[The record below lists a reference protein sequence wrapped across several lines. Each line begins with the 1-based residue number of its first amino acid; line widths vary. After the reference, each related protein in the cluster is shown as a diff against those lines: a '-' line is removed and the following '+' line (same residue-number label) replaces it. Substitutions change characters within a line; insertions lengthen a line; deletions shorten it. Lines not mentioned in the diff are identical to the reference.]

1 MNKSLYVGTGVA
13 VVTPFTADLK
23 VDFKSLQNLINYLI
37 DSDIRYLVAMGT
49 TAESPTISVDEK
61 KQIFDCFV
69 ETVNGR
75 VPLIMGLGGNDTMA
89 LQRALQQLDTT
100 GFSAILSVSPYYN
113 RPTQEGIYQHYKALD
128 AVTPLP
134 LILYNVPGRTSSNI
148 NAETTLRIAHD
159 CTNVIGIKDA
169 GGDLEQGKAVL
180 DGRPNDFIVLSGD
193 DETAIP
199 LIQSGAEGV
208 ISVIAGGFPRFFSK
222 GVAAALKG
230 DENKANEIATLAQP
244 IIDLLF
250 VEGNPGGIKTVL
262 HQRGLIEN
270 QLRLPLVPVS
280 DSVTSKLR
288 TYVDQYD

>member
-49 TAESPTISVDEK
+49 TAESPTISVEEK

-89 LQRALQQLDTT
+89 LQRALQQIDAT

-159 CTNVIGIKDA
+159 CSNVIGIKDA

-180 DGRPNDFIVLSGD
+180 DGRPDDFIVLSGD

>member
-13 VVTPFTADLK
+13 VVTPFTSDLK

-49 TAESPTISVDEK
+49 TAESPTISVEEK

-89 LQRALQQLDTT
+89 LQRAIQQLDTT

-180 DGRPNDFIVLSGD
+180 DGRPDDFIVLSGD

>member
-1 MNKSLYVGTGVA
+1 MNKSPYFGTGVA

-23 VDFKSLQNLINYLI
+23 VDYKSLRSLINYLI

-49 TAESPTISVDEK
+49 TAESSTISIEEK
-61 KQIFDCFV
+61 KKIFDLFV
-69 ETVNGR
+69 ETVDGR
-75 VPLIMGLGGNDTMA
+75 VPLVMGLGGNDTMA
-89 LQRALQQLDTT
+89 LRRALQQVDTT

-113 RPTQEGIYQHYKALD
+113 RPTQEGIYQHYRSLD
-128 AVTPLP
+128 EVTPLP

-148 NAETTLRIAHD
+148 NPETTLRIAHD
-159 CTNVIGIKDA
+159 CPNVIGIKDA
-169 GGDLEQGKAVL
+169 SGDLDQGKAIL
-180 DGRPNDFIVLSGD
+180 DGRPEDFIVLSGD

-199 LIQSGAEGV
+199 LIQLGAEGV

-222 GVAAALKG
+222 GVAAALDG
-230 DENKANEIATLAQP
+230 DENKANEIVTLAQP

-250 VEGNPGGIKTVL
+250 VEGNPCGIKTVL

-280 DSVTSKLR
+280 SSVASKLR
-288 TYVDQYD
+288 TYVNQYD

>member
-1 MNKSLYVGTGVA
+1 MNKSLYFGTGVA
-13 VVTPFTADLK
+13 VVTPFTTDLK
-23 VDFKSLQNLINYLI
+23 VDFNSLRNLIHYLI

-49 TAESPTISVDEK
+49 TAESSTISVEEK

-69 ETVNGR
+69 ETIDGR

-89 LQRALQQLDTT
+89 LQRALQQVDTT

-148 NAETTLRIAHD
+148 NAETTLRIAHY
-159 CTNVIGIKDA
+159 CPNVIGIKDA
-169 GGDLEQGKAVL
+169 SGDLDQGKAIL
-180 DGRPNDFIVLSGD
+180 DGRPDDFIVLSGD

-208 ISVIAGGFPRFFSK
+208 ISVIAGGFPRFFSN
-222 GVAAALKG
+222 GVVAALEG
-230 DENKANEIATLAQP
+230 DDDKANEIATLVQP

-250 VEGNPGGIKTVL
+250 VEGNPGGIKAVL

-280 DSVTSKLR
+280 NSVKSKLT

>member
-1 MNKSLYVGTGVA
+1 MNKSPYFGTGVA

-23 VDFKSLQNLINYLI
+23 VDFSSLRNLIHYLI

-49 TAESPTISVDEK
+49 TAESSTISVVEK

-69 ETVNGR
+69 ETIDGR

-89 LQRALQQLDTT
+89 LQRALQQVNTT

-134 LILYNVPGRTSSNI
+134 IILYNVPGRTSSNI
-148 NAETTLRIAHD
+148 NTKTTLRIAND
-159 CTNVIGIKDA
+159 CPNVIGIKDA
-169 GGDLEQGKAVL
+169 SGDLDQGKAIL
-180 DGRPNDFIVLSGD
+180 DGRPDDFIVLSGD

-208 ISVIAGGFPRFFSK
+208 ISVIAGGFPRFFSN
-222 GVAAALKG
+222 GVAAALEG
-230 DENKANEIATLAQP
+230 DDDKANEIATLAQP

-250 VEGNPGGIKTVL
+250 VEGNPGGIKAVL

-270 QLRLPLVPVS
+270 QLRLPLVSVS
-280 DSVTSKLR
+280 NSVTSKLT

>member
-1 MNKSLYVGTGVA
+1 MNKPQYFGTGVA

-23 VDFKSLQNLINYLI
+23 VDFSSLRNLIHYLI

-49 TAESPTISVDEK
+49 TAESSTISVEEE

-69 ETVNGR
+69 ETVDGR

-89 LQRALQQLDTT
+89 LQRALQQVDTT

-134 LILYNVPGRTSSNI
+134 IILYNVPGRTSSNI
-148 NAETTLRIAHD
+148 NTKTTLRIAHD
-159 CTNVIGIKDA
+159 CPNVIGIKDA
-169 GGDLEQGKAVL
+169 SGDLDQGKAIL
-180 DGRPNDFIVLSGD
+180 DGRPDDFIVLSGD

-208 ISVIAGGFPRFFSK
+208 ISVIAGGFPRFFSN
-222 GVAAALKG
+222 GVAAALEG
-230 DENKANEIATLAQP
+230 DDDKANEIATLAQP

-250 VEGNPGGIKTVL
+250 IEGNPGGIKAVL

-280 DSVTSKLR
+280 NSVTSKLT

>member
-69 ETVNGR
+69 ETVSGR

-180 DGRPNDFIVLSGD
+180 DGRPDDFIVLSGD

>member
-89 LQRALQQLDTT
+89 LQQALQQLDTT

-180 DGRPNDFIVLSGD
+180 DGRPDDFIVLSGD

>member
-1 MNKSLYVGTGVA
+1 MNKSLYDGTGVA
-13 VVTPFTADLK
+13 VVTPFTSDLK

-37 DSDIRYLVAMGT
+37 DNDIRYLVAMGT
-49 TAESPTISVDEK
+49 TAESPTISVEEK

-75 VPLIMGLGGNDTMA
+75 VPLIMGIGGNDTMA
-89 LQRALQQLDTT
+89 LQRALQQLDTA

-180 DGRPNDFIVLSGD
+180 DGRPDDFIVLSGD

-222 GVAAALKG
+222 GVAAALNG
-230 DENKANEIATLAQP
+230 DENKAIEIATLAQP

>member
-1 MNKSLYVGTGVA
+1 MNKSPYFGTGVA

-23 VDFKSLQNLINYLI
+23 VDYTSLRNLTHYLI

-49 TAESPTISVDEK
+49 TAESSTISVEEK

-69 ETVNGR
+69 ETVDGR

-89 LQRALQQLDTT
+89 LQRALQQVNTT

-159 CTNVIGIKDA
+159 CPNVIGIKDA
-169 GGDLEQGKAVL
+169 SGDLDQGKAIL
-180 DGRPNDFIVLSGD
+180 DKRPDDFIVLSGD

-199 LIQSGAEGV
+199 LIESGAEGV
-208 ISVIAGGFPRFFSK
+208 ISVIAGGFPRFFSN
-222 GVAAALKG
+222 GVAAAIEG
-230 DENKANEIATLAQP
+230 DDDIANEIATLAQP

-250 VEGNPGGIKTVL
+250 VEGNPGGIKAVL

-280 DSVTSKLR
+280 GSVTSKLK

>member
-1 MNKSLYVGTGVA
+1 MNKSPYFGTGVA

-23 VDFKSLQNLINYLI
+23 VDYTSLRNLIHYLI

-49 TAESPTISVDEK
+49 TAESSTISVEEK

-69 ETVNGR
+69 ETVDGR

-89 LQRALQQLDTT
+89 LQRALQQVNTI

-159 CTNVIGIKDA
+159 CPNVIGIKDA
-169 GGDLEQGKAVL
+169 SGDLDQGKAIL
-180 DGRPNDFIVLSGD
+180 DKRPDDFIVLSGD

-199 LIQSGAEGV
+199 LIESGAEGV
-208 ISVIAGGFPRFFSK
+208 ISVIAGGFPRFFSN
-222 GVAAALKG
+222 GVAAAIEG
-230 DENKANEIATLAQP
+230 DDDIANEIATLAQP

-250 VEGNPGGIKTVL
+250 VEGNPGGIKAVL

-280 DSVTSKLR
+280 GSVTSKLK

>member
-1 MNKSLYVGTGVA
+1 MNKSLYFGTGVA

-23 VDFKSLQNLINYLI
+23 VDYTSLRNLIHYLI

-49 TAESPTISVDEK
+49 TAESPTISIEEK

-69 ETVNGR
+69 ETVDGR

-89 LQRALQQLDTT
+89 LQRALQQVDTT

-148 NAETTLRIAHD
+148 SAETTLRIAHD
-159 CTNVIGIKDA
+159 CPNVIGIKDA
-169 GGDLEQGKAVL
+169 SGDLDQGKAIL
-180 DGRPNDFIVLSGD
+180 DGRPKGFIVLSGD

-208 ISVIAGGFPRFFSK
+208 ISVIGGGFPHFFSD
-222 GVAAALKG
+222 GVAAALEG
-230 DENKANEIATLAQP
+230 DDDKANEIATLAQP

-250 VEGNPGGIKTVL
+250 VEGNPGGIKAVL
-262 HQRGLIEN
+262 YQRGLIEN
-270 QLRLPLVPVS
+270 KLRLPLVPASNAVS
-280 DSVTSKLR
+280 AKLK

>member
-13 VVTPFTADLK
+13 VVTPFTSDLK
-23 VDFKSLQNLINYLI
+23 VDFKSLQNLIDYLI
-37 DSDIRYLVAMGT
+37 DSDICYLVAMGT
-49 TAESPTISVDEK
+49 TAESPTISVEEK

-89 LQRALQQLDTT
+89 LQRVLQQLDTT

-180 DGRPNDFIVLSGD
+180 DGRPDDFIVLSGD

>member
-1 MNKSLYVGTGVA
+1 MNKSLYFGTGVA
-13 VVTPFTADLK
+13 VVTPFTTDLK
-23 VDFKSLQNLINYLI
+23 VDFNSLRNLIHYLI

-49 TAESPTISVDEK
+49 TAESSTISVEEK

-69 ETVNGR
+69 ETIDGR

-89 LQRALQQLDTT
+89 LLRVLQQVDTT

-159 CTNVIGIKDA
+159 CPNVIGIKDA
-169 GGDLEQGKAVL
+169 SGDLDQGKAIL
-180 DGRPNDFIVLSGD
+180 DGRPDDFIVLSGD

-208 ISVIAGGFPRFFSK
+208 ISVIAGGFPRFFSN
-222 GVAAALKG
+222 GVVAALEG
-230 DENKANEIATLAQP
+230 DDYKANEIATLAQP

-250 VEGNPGGIKTVL
+250 VEGNPGGIKAVL

-280 DSVTSKLR
+280 NSVKSKLT

>member
-1 MNKSLYVGTGVA
+1 MNKSLYFGTGVA
-13 VVTPFTADLK
+13 VITPFTADLK
-23 VDFKSLQNLINYLI
+23 VDYTSLRNLIDYLI
-37 DSDIRYLVAMGT
+37 DNDIRYLVAMGT
-49 TAESPTISVDEK
+49 TAESPTISIEEK
-61 KQIFDCFV
+61 KQIFDCFA
-69 ETVNGR
+69 ETVDGR

-89 LQRALQQLDTT
+89 LQRALQQVDTS

-134 LILYNVPGRTSSNI
+134 LVLYNVPGRTSSNI

-159 CTNVIGIKDA
+159 CPNVIGIKDA
-169 GGDLEQGKAVL
+169 SGDLDQGKAIL
-180 DGRPNDFIVLSGD
+180 DGRPDDFIVLSGD

-208 ISVIAGGFPRFFSK
+208 ISVIAGGFPRFFSN
-222 GVAAALKG
+222 GVVAALEG
-230 DENKANEIATLAQP
+230 DDDKANEIATLAQP
-244 IIDLLF
+244 IIDLLY
-250 VEGNPGGIKTVL
+250 VEGNPGGIKAVL

-280 DSVTSKLR
+280 NSVKSKLT

>member
-1 MNKSLYVGTGVA
+1 MYKSLYSGTGVA

-23 VDFKSLQNLINYLI
+23 VDFKSLRNLIHYLI

-49 TAESPTISVDEK
+49 TAESPTISVEEK

-69 ETVNGR
+69 ETVDGR

-89 LQRALQQLDTT
+89 LQRALQQVDTT

-113 RPTQEGIYQHYKALD
+113 RPTQEGIYQHYKTLD

-134 LILYNVPGRTSSNI
+134 IILYNVPGRTSSNI

-159 CTNVIGIKDA
+159 CPNVIGIKDA
-169 GGDLEQGKAVL
+169 SGDLDQGKAIL
-180 DGRPNDFIVLSGD
+180 DGRPDDFIVLSGD

-208 ISVIAGGFPRFFSK
+208 ISVIAGGFPRFFSN
-222 GVAAALKG
+222 GVVAALEG
-230 DENKANEIATLAQP
+230 DDDKANEIATLAQF
-244 IIDLLF
+244 IIDQLF
-250 VEGNPGGIKTVL
+250 VEGNPGGIKAVL

-280 DSVTSKLR
+280 NSVTSKLT

>member
-180 DGRPNDFIVLSGD
+180 DGRPDDFIVLSGD

>member
-1 MNKSLYVGTGVA
+1 MNRSLYVGTGVA

-180 DGRPNDFIVLSGD
+180 DGRPDDFIVLSGD

>member
-13 VVTPFTADLK
+13 VVTPFTSDLK

-49 TAESPTISVDEK
+49 TAESPTISVEEK

-89 LQRALQQLDTT
+89 LQRAIQQLDTT

-159 CTNVIGIKDA
+159 CPNVIGIKDA

-180 DGRPNDFIVLSGD
+180 DGRPDDFIVLSGD

>member
-13 VVTPFTADLK
+13 VVTPFTSDLK

-37 DSDIRYLVAMGT
+37 DNDIRYLVAMGT
-49 TAESPTISVDEK
+49 TAESPTISVEEK

-89 LQRALQQLDTT
+89 LQRALRQLDTT

-169 GGDLEQGKAVL
+169 GGDLKQGKAIL
-180 DGRPNDFIVLSGD
+180 DGRPDDFIVLSGD

>member
-1 MNKSLYVGTGVA
+1 MNKPLYYGTGVA
-13 VVTPFTADLK
+13 VITPFTTDLK
-23 VDFKSLQNLINYLI
+23 VDYTSLRNLINYLI

-49 TAESPTISVDEK
+49 TAESSTISIEEK
-61 KQIFDCFV
+61 KKIFDLFV
-69 ETVNGR
+69 ETVDGR
-75 VPLIMGLGGNDTMA
+75 VPLVMGLGGNDTMA
-89 LQRALQQLDTT
+89 LRRALQQVDTT

-113 RPTQEGIYQHYKALD
+113 RPTQEGIYQHYRSLD
-128 AVTPLP
+128 EVTPLP

-148 NAETTLRIAHD
+148 NPETALRIAHD
-159 CTNVIGIKDA
+159 CPNVIGIKDA
-169 GGDLEQGKAVL
+169 SGDLDQGKAIL
-180 DGRPNDFIVLSGD
+180 DGRPEDFIVLSGD

-222 GVAAALKG
+222 GVAAALDG
-230 DENKANEIATLAQP
+230 DENKANEIVTLAQP

-262 HQRGLIEN
+262 YQRGLIEN

-280 DSVTSKLR
+280 SSVASKLR
-288 TYVDQYD
+288 TYVNQYD

>member
-1 MNKSLYVGTGVA
+1 MNKSLYFGTGVA

-23 VDFKSLQNLINYLI
+23 VDYTSLRNLIHYLI
-37 DSDIRYLVAMGT
+37 DNDIRYLVAMGT
-49 TAESPTISVDEK
+49 TAESPTISVEEK

-69 ETVNGR
+69 ETVDGR

-89 LQRALQQLDTT
+89 LQRALQQVDTT

-159 CTNVIGIKDA
+159 CPNVIGIKDA
-169 GGDLEQGKAVL
+169 SGDLDQGKAIL
-180 DGRPNDFIVLSGD
+180 DKRPDDFIVLSGD

-199 LIQSGAEGV
+199 LIESGAEGV
-208 ISVIAGGFPRFFSK
+208 ISVIAGGFPRFFSN
-222 GVAAALKG
+222 GVAAAIEG
-230 DENKANEIATLAQP
+230 DDDIANEIATLAQP

-250 VEGNPGGIKTVL
+250 VEGNPGGIKAVL

-280 DSVTSKLR
+280 GSVTSKLK